1 MSTSSVRSAADY
13 KNAIRALLSDAE
25 EEVGDAV
32 SAREIDS
39 EPTIPEQDMDQYL
52 KGLDLLITEEAT
64 VALRAEFLR
73 YSSIF
78 DTEKSRETIRQAV
91 AEVTKPLIEEWI
103 NRNMATI
110 AREVISEAIGQISR
124 VRAAGS
130 HTSTK

>member
-1 MSTSSVRSAADY
+1 MSSVRTVEDY
-13 KNAIRALLSDAE
+13 KNAIRVLLHDAE
-25 EEVGDAV
+25 EQVEEAV
-32 SAREIDS
+32 SARDVGS
-39 EPTIPEQDMDQYL
+39 NTTLSARDMDQYL

-73 YSSIF
+73 YSSVF
-78 DTEKSRETIRQAV
+78 DTDRSRETIRQAV
-91 AEVTKPLIEEWI
+91 AEITKPLIEEWI

>member
-1 MSTSSVRSAADY
+1 MSSVRTVEDY
-13 KNAIRALLSDAE
+13 KNAIRVLLHDAE
-25 EEVGDAV
+25 EEVGVAV
-32 SAREIDS
+32 AARDVESDTNLS
-39 EPTIPEQDMDQYL
+39 DRDMDQYL

-73 YSSIF
+73 YSSVF
-78 DTEKSRETIRQAV
+78 DTDRSRETIRQAV
-91 AEVTKPLIEEWI
+91 AEITKPLIEEWI
-103 NRNMATI
+103 NRNMASI

>member
-64 VALRAEFLR
+64 VALRAEFCVTQVFL
-73 YSSIF
+73 
-78 DTEKSRETIRQAV
+78 TQKSHERLFGKLWPKLQ
-91 AEVTKPLIEEWI
+91 
-103 NRNMATI
+103 
-110 AREVISEAIGQISR
+110 SR
-124 VRAAGS
+124 
-130 HTSTK
+130 

>member
-1 MSTSSVRSAADY
+1 MSSVRTVEDY
-13 KNAIRALLSDAE
+13 KNAIRVLLHDAE
-25 EEVGDAV
+25 EQVEEAV
-32 SAREIDS
+32 SARDVGS
-39 EPTIPEQDMDQYL
+39 DTNLSDRDMDQYL

-73 YSSIF
+73 YSSVF
-78 DTEKSRETIRQAV
+78 DTDRSRETIRQAV
-91 AEVTKPLIEEWI
+91 AEITKPLIEEWI

>member
-1 MSTSSVRSAADY
+1 MSTSSARSAADY

-78 DTEKSRETIRQAV
+78 DTEKSREAIRQAV

-110 AREVISEAIGQISR
+110 AKEVIGEAIEQISR
-124 VRAAGS
+124 VRK
-130 HTSTK
+130 TPQ

>member
-1 MSTSSVRSAADY
+1 MSSVRTVEDY
-13 KNAIRALLSDAE
+13 KNAIRVLLHDAE
-25 EEVGDAV
+25 EQVEEAV
-32 SAREIDS
+32 SARDVECDTNLS
-39 EPTIPEQDMDQYL
+39 DRDMNQYL

-73 YSSIF
+73 YSSVF
-78 DTEKSRETIRQAV
+78 DTDRSRETIRQAV
-91 AEVTKPLIEEWI
+91 AEITKPLIEEWI

>member
-1 MSTSSVRSAADY
+1 MSSVRTVEDY
-13 KNAIRALLSDAE
+13 KDAIRVLLHDAE
-25 EEVGDAV
+25 EQVEEAV
-32 SAREIDS
+32 SARDVGS
-39 EPTIPEQDMDQYL
+39 NTNLSDRDMDQYL

-73 YSSIF
+73 YSSVF
-78 DTEKSRETIRQAV
+78 DTDRSRETIRQAV
-91 AEVTKPLIEEWI
+91 AEITKPLIEEWI

>member
-1 MSTSSVRSAADY
+1 MSSVRTVEDY
-13 KNAIRALLSDAE
+13 KNAIRVLLHDAE
-25 EEVGDAV
+25 EEVGVAV
-32 SAREIDS
+32 AARDVESDTNLS
-39 EPTIPEQDMDQYL
+39 DRDMDQYL

-73 YSSIF
+73 YSSVF
-78 DTEKSRETIRQAV
+78 DTDRSRETIRQAV
-91 AEVTKPLIEEWI
+91 AEITKPLIEEWI
-103 NRNMATI
+103 NRNMANI

>member
-1 MSTSSVRSAADY
+1 MSSVRTVEDY
-13 KNAIRALLSDAE
+13 KNAIRVLLHDAE
-25 EEVGDAV
+25 EQVEEAV
-32 SAREIDS
+32 SARDVGS
-39 EPTIPEQDMDQYL
+39 DTNLSDRDMDQYL

-73 YSSIF
+73 YSSVF
-78 DTEKSRETIRQAV
+78 DTDRSRETIRQSV
-91 AEVTKPLIEEWI
+91 AEITKPLIEEWI

>member
-1 MSTSSVRSAADY
+1 MSSVRTVEDY
-13 KNAIRALLSDAE
+13 KNAIRVLLHDAE
-25 EEVGDAV
+25 EQVEEAV
-32 SAREIDS
+32 SARDVGS
-39 EPTIPEQDMDQYL
+39 NTNLSDRDMDQYL

-73 YSSIF
+73 YSSVF
-78 DTEKSRETIRQAV
+78 DTDRSRETIRQAV
-91 AEVTKPLIEEWI
+91 AEITKPLIEEWI

>member
-1 MSTSSVRSAADY
+1 MSSVRTVEDY
-13 KNAIRALLSDAE
+13 KNAIRVLLHDAE
-25 EEVGDAV
+25 EQVEEAV
-32 SAREIDS
+32 SARDVGS
-39 EPTIPEQDMDQYL
+39 NTNLSDRDMDQYL

-73 YSSIF
+73 YSSVF
-78 DTEKSRETIRQAV
+78 DTDKSRETIRQAV
-91 AEVTKPLIEEWI
+91 AEITKPLIEEWI